1 MSFLNLVILQG
12 GSEHQKPKCELMFDF
27 TFSSRIP
34 KKTTKTSFLRSSL
47 IPEWMELGIF
57 LLKNDFSGEVI
68 PREVVRMKSKIEVK
82 SNSKKCLPRQLG
94 SW

>member
-1 MSFLNLVILQG
+1 
-12 GSEHQKPKCELMFDF
+12 MFYF
-27 TFSSRIP
+27 TFSGRIL

-57 LLKNDFSGEVI
+57 AEECFLREEF
-68 PREVVRMKSKIEVK
+68 PREVVQMKSRIEV
-82 SNSKKCLPRQLG
+82 SENSKKCLPRQLG